1 VAHGDP
7 LLTPYVYD
15 SGEDANGKHVSI
27 TINFDNVTR
36 AISGGVLH
44 RDSGCLYKHIL
55 IGLGSDGL
63 PDSTTHTFN
72 ITSVNGDL
80 AIGAAAFAAVGL
92 TTIESVLALGQITA
106 GF

>member
-1 VAHGDP
+1 MAHGDP
-7 LLTPYVYD
+7 LVSPYVYD

-27 TINFDNVTR
+27 TINFNNATR
-36 AISGGVLH
+36 AILNGTLH
-44 RDSGCLYKHIL
+44 RDPGCLYKHIL
-55 IGLGSDGL
+55 IGLGADGK

-80 AIGAAAFAAVGL
+80 AVTSGQFAAVGL